1 MPAFMP
7 KSAYAEVMRGIH
19 RPEAHT
25 ADPAIVADPYKMAMY
40 GATATGIG
48 LDMTAYQTAGEVS
61 GTGYTAGGFTCNVKV
76 VDVVISGKDGEAY
89 TFDPIAMSG
98 NPLNFAF
105 RYAVCYR
112 DAGTVKRVLF
122 IIDHGS
128 GSIQT
133 VSGNSAVYSPAT
145 GAAMFPI
152 MITPL

>member
-48 LDMTAYQTAGEVS
+48 LDMTAYQTAGETT
-61 GTGYTAGGFTCNVKV
+61 GTGYTAGGFDCDVSV

-89 TFDPIAMSG
+89 TFAPDRHELATLSRSVSDTLSAIGMLARSRG
-98 NPLNFAF
+98 
-105 RYAVCYR
+105 CC
-112 DAGTVKRVLF
+112 
-122 IIDHGS
+122 S
-128 GSIQT
+128 SSIT
-133 VSGNSAVYSPAT
+133 APAT
-145 GAAMFPI
+145 SRQCLAI
-152 MITPL
+152 PLCTLLRPVQPCSRS